1 MYYKIIILLI
11 IKPILKLKISHII
24 LVITASLFL
33 SSCIRNNNL
42 VPYVPVD
49 LYINLY
55 LPSYSN
61 LNAIGGWAYV
71 SGGSKG
77 IIIYRQ
83 TADVF
88 SAYDRHCTHNA
99 DNPCGSVNVDST
111 STFVECTC
119 DGSQFQ
125 LYDGLVINGPAA
137 FSLKP
142 YRTSYSLSSNVVHIY
157 N

>member
-1 MYYKIIILLI
+1 M
-11 IKPILKLKISHII
+11 KLKIIHII
-24 LVITASLFL
+24 FIVITSLSL
-33 SSCIRNNNL
+33 NSCVKNNNL

-55 LPSYSN
+55 LPSYSS

-77 IIIYRQ
+77 IIVYRQ
-83 TADVF
+83 STDLF

-99 DNPCGSVNVDST
+99 DNPCGSVVVDST
-111 STFVECTC
+111 STFAECSC
-119 DGSQFQ
+119 DGSRFQ
-125 LYDGLVINGPAA
+125 LYDGLVIQSPAA
-137 FSLKP
+137 YSLKP
-142 YRTSYSLSSNVVHIY
+142 YRTSFSLSSNVVHIY